1 MTQRPAPIDIDGTRS
16 AARRYIGVGWTPIG
30 YPHLTK
36 ATFEKNWQK
45 KTLDKVQIDKDFTG
59 NTSNI
64 GIVLGTPSN
73 NLVDVDLDSPEAIQL
88 ANEFLPPTAARVGRP
103 ATPEAHRLYRA
114 VVPATVPFTYN
125 GKRDGMLVELRSTG
139 GQTMFPPSVHPSG
152 ERLSWTE
159 DGQPFETD
167 GEFLLQCV
175 RCLALASLIMRHWQD
190 GLRNVLGLRVPGAL
204 LTHGWTEA
212 EVEKLIRIVA
222 TKCGDDQRA
231 IDKSVKRVSAT
242 ARRLGDKKKACT
254 GIPKLAET
262 LNINADTL
270 RSWIDMRPEEERGIL
285 SSSEPIHVARAFS
298 KTLNDTWHWR
308 SDFYQWSGSWWTQVD
323 QEELKG
329 RLYPWLEQQKVKTQK
344 GITPLAATRN
354 LVADVL
360 SALAGVMQLS
370 NLTETPFWINPT
382 GNEPK
387 PSDLIPFRNGV
398 FNLNTWQLMKP
409 DQRLFTLHGVDCDYD
424 PDAKSPTWRRFM
436 VDIFPE
442 DAESAPCLEEI
453 CGYCITSDRSLQK
466 AFALIGDKR
475 SGKSTIGR
483 LLRVAVGPGRFINPK
498 LHDFSETF
506 GAQNLIGK
514 TVAVIADQ
522 RGTGKGNLAVEN
534 ILSITG
540 QDPQSIRRMYK
551 GHWNGLLPT
560 CVVLISNG
568 PPNLK
573 DPTGVVVTRFIVISF
588 TESFFGRENLTLTDE
603 LIAELPGIINI
614 WLDGYRRLKQRGRF
628 LQPESGL
635 EYLDQ
640 MDENAG
646 TVKRFV
652 SDMCAVDREYE
663 ISKSMLYERFNEWA
677 KEHGHHSMADSTFAS
692 DLLGLHIGIKPRRH
706 RNPEGKFV
714 PYFAGITLTDMVP
727 TGGKLTPN
735 QAAMLYKDAGYM
747 PSADMIDPEIP
758 F

>member
-1 MTQRPAPIDIDGTRS
+1 MAQQSATIDIDGTRS
-16 AARRYIGVGWTPIG
+16 SARRYMGVGWVPIA
-30 YPHLTK
+30 YQHQTK
-36 ATFEKNWQK
+36 APLEKNWEK
-45 KTLDKVQIDKDFTG
+45 KTLDKVDVDKAFTG
-59 NTSNI
+59 NNSNV
-64 GIVLGTPSN
+64 GVLLGAPSG
-73 NLVDVDLDSPEAIQL
+73 NLVDVDLDSAEAIEL
-88 ANEFLPPTAARVGRP
+88 APIFLPQTDKRFGRP
-103 ATPEAHRLYRA
+103 ATPDAHWLYRA
-114 VVPATVPFTYN
+114 DVPATVPFNYT
-125 GKRDGMLVELRSTG
+125 GKKDGMLVELRSTG
-139 GQTMFPPSVHPSG
+139 GQTMFPPSVHPCG
-152 ERLSWTE
+152 ERLSWAE
-159 DGQPFETD
+159 DGELPEVD
-167 GEFLLQCV
+167 GAELLQRV
-175 RCLALASLIMRHWQD
+175 QRLALASLIMRHWQD

-222 TKCGDDQRA
+222 TKCGDDPAA
-231 IDKSVKRVSAT
+231 IEKSIS
-242 ARRLGDKKKACT
+242 RLRYTVERLKSGRKCT
-254 GIPKLAET
+254 GIPKLAES
-262 LNINADTL
+262 LNISPDTL
-270 RSWIDMRPEEERGIL
+270 RSWVDMRPEEERGIL

-308 SDFYQWSGSWWTQVD
+308 SDFYQWDGSWWTKVD

-370 NLTETPFWINPT
+370 NLAETPFWINPT
-382 GNEPK
+382 GKEPK

-424 PDAKSPTWRRFM
+424 PDAKSPTWQRFM

-442 DAESAPCLEEI
+442 DAGSAPCIEEI

-506 GAQNLIGK
+506 GAENLIGK

-522 RGTGKGNLAVEN
+522 RGTGKGSHTVEN

-560 CVVLISNG
+560 CIVLISNG
-568 PPNLK
+568 PPKLT
-573 DPTGVVVTRFIVISF
+573 DPTGVVITRFIVISF

-603 LIAELPGIINI
+603 LIAEMPGIINI
-614 WLDGYRRLKQRGRF
+614 WLDGYKRLKQRGRF

-663 ISKSMLYERFNEWA
+663 ISKSMLYDRFNEWA
-677 KEHGHHSMADSTFAS
+677 KDHGHHSMADSTFAS
-692 DLLGLHIGIKPRRH
+692 DLLGLHIGVKPRRH

-727 TGGKLTPN
+727 TGGKVTPN